1 MRILFKTPNQK
12 FFRRCFLVDRFEEKD
27 GFLVVHHGAGDRMIT
42 KIPLAGTVIRFIG
55 V

>member
-1 MRILFKTPNQK
+1 MRILFKTPHQLI
-12 FFRRCFLVDRFEEKD
+12 FRRCFLVDRYEEKD
-27 GFLVVHHGAGDRMIT
+27 GFLIVHHGAKDRMIT